1 MTRYKSWG
9 VLLLLFTLLPTHWVW
24 AAQCEFSIRNE
35 WNNGF
40 TADIKVINDTQDAI
54 DGWNV
59 GIEFMDGSAIG
70 NAWNANVSGNNPY
83 QATNISYNGKI
94 QPGRQKSFGFNG
106 TKTNNGDSVQHPI
119 LTGICASSNDNSSPV
134 ALITASK
141 TSGKAPLTVNFIGDR
156 SLGTSGELSYLWR
169 FTDQDSSTDA
179 NPTFTFESPG
189 QYSVSLVVTDG
200 EKSSEEVNLDITV
213 EEPEPEFAQCVFT
226 VENEWNSGFT
236 GKVVISNT
244 ANQGISNWRVLMQFA
259 DNTTLSGSWHSTF
272 SGNNP
277 YEIVNENYNGYI
289 APNSSV
295 DFGFNAQKAVVNEA
309 VTAPAL
315 GGICS
320 TDGNIN
326 NPPAAV
332 ASASVTSGEAPL
344 SVSFNGSESSDF
356 DGDDLTYQ
364 WSFGDGNVSNDAAP
378 KHVYATAGSFQATLS
393 VSDGT
398 LTDVSNA
405 ITITVSEPEV
415 REPFVLDASR
425 SSLYFVST
433 KKTHVVE
440 THTFTEISGD
450 ISTEGDASLRIN
462 LDSVETG
469 IDTRNG
475 RMTEH
480 LFQTS
485 VFPQSEVLLSV
496 DYDQLKSLPV
506 GSTAANSISAMLN
519 LHGISVQLDTTVIL
533 SKLDNK
539 TILVQNAEPI
549 LLNALDFGLETGIE
563 TLRTL
568 AGLDVIS
575 YAVPVNFNL
584 FYVTQ

>member
-1 MTRYKSWG
+1 MTSYKSWG
-9 VLLLLFTLLPTHWVW
+9 VLLFLFTLLPSHWVL

-40 TADIKVINDTQDAI
+40 TADIKIINDTQATI

-70 NAWNANVSGNNPY
+70 STWNADVSGSNPY
-83 QATNISYNGKI
+83 QATNKNYNGKI
-94 QPGRQKSFGFNG
+94 QPGSQKSFGFNG
-106 TKTNNGDSVQHPI
+106 TKANNGESVQPPI
-119 LTGICASSNDNSSPV
+119 LSGICAGGDVEISPV
-134 ALITASK
+134 AYISAST
-141 TSGKAPLTVNFIGDR
+141 TSGKAPLTINFIGDR
-156 SLGTSGELSYLWR
+156 SSSTTDQLTYLWR
-169 FTDQDSSTDA
+169 FTEQDTSTEA
-179 NPTFTFESPG
+179 NPSFTFESPG
-189 QYSVSLVVTDG
+189 QYNVSLVVNDG
-200 EKSSEEVNLDITV
+200 ATNAEEVSLNITV
-213 EEPEPEFAQCVFT
+213 EEPEPEFAQCVFSI
-226 VENEWNSGFT
+226 ENEWNSGFT
-236 GKVVISNT
+236 GKVTISNT
-244 ANQGISNWRVLMQFA
+244 AAQAISSWRVLMQFA
-259 DNTTLSGSWHSTF
+259 DNTTLSGTWHSTY

-277 YEIVNENYNGYI
+277 YEVVNENYNGYI

-295 DFGFNAQKAVVNEA
+295 DFGFNAQKAVANEP
-309 VTAPAL
+309 VTIPAL

-326 NPPAAV
+326 NPPVAV

-344 SVSFNGSESSDF
+344 SVSFNGTESSDF
-356 DGDDLTYQ
+356 NGDELTYQ
-364 WSFGDGNVSNDAAP
+364 WNFGDGNVSNEVAP
-378 KHVYATAGSFQATLS
+378 THIYDTAGIFQASLT
-393 VSDGT
+393 VNDGT
-398 LTDVSNA
+398 LTDVSNS

-415 REPFVLDASR
+415 REPFVLDTTR

-440 THTFTEISGD
+440 THTFTELSGD
-450 ISTEGDASLRIN
+450 ISKNGDASLRIN

-480 LFQTS
+480 LFVTS
-485 VFPQSEVLLSV
+485 VFPQSEVLLAV
-496 DYDQLKSLPV
+496 DYNQLKSMAS
-506 GSTAANSISAMLN
+506 GSTATQSISAMLN
-519 LHGISVQLDTTVIL
+519 LHGVSVQIDTVVAI
-533 SKLDNK
+533 SKLDAK

-549 LLNALDFGLETGIE
+549 LLNSQDFGLEAGIE
-563 TLRTL
+563 TLKSL